1 MAESLTPVVYSAF
14 LGLHAFTGCDST
26 SAFRD
31 KGEVKPMKMLLKGEK
46 FKKAFSLL
54 GNSWEVNGSLLEV
67 RESLTNGLSVKC
79 IGILE

>member
-1 MAESLTPVVYSAF
+1 
-14 LGLHAFTGCDST
+14 
-26 SAFRD
+26 
-31 KGEVKPMKMLLKGEK
+31 MKMLLKGEK

-79 IGILE
+79 IGILQ